1 MSDIIKLF
9 LIWLGIPII
18 GALISYI
25 LGCLVTRHI
34 RDEDINNG

>member
-1 MSDIIKLF
+1 MSDTIKLF

-25 LGCLVTRHI
+25 LGYLSTKG
-34 RDEDINNG
+34 E